1 MKSWKLL
8 AFIVIMALVLVFI
21 GFNLDNRCDISIVFI
36 TFHTVPVVITILGAY
51 LLGLVSALV
60 LSIGRHRKGAAVAQ
74 NRSARPA
81 SRGRSADA
89 GNSAPD
95 QSTKAR

>member
-1 MKSWKLL
+1 MMSWKLL

-60 LSIGRHRKGAAVAQ
+60 LSMGRHRKGTAVAQ
-74 NRSARPA
+74 NRSAKPV
-81 SRGRSADA
+81 SHGRSGDA
-89 GNSAPD
+89 AGPMPD
-95 QSTKAR
+95 QSSKAP